1 MTLRAATVM
10 LPLHLQN
17 EVVHPDGQIR
27 AGFGDDHK
35 GRADFVDAASR
46 ALKAASISGIPR
58 VFVRMAFQVG
68 GTDLPDNCELYRFV
82 KHNEVMR
89 DGSWGAE
96 FVDCLAPD
104 MPSDVTV
111 SHNRVNAF
119 YATQLE
125 QVLSSYGCEHLVL
138 FGVAT
143 HSVVE
148 HTARHAVDLGL
159 RVSVVTD
166 ACSAFPRERHEASLL
181 AIGNLVTLVR
191 SEELKFD

>member
-1 MTLRAATVM
+1 M

-17 EVVHPDGQIR
+17 EVIHPDGQIR
-27 AGFGDDHK
+27 AGFGDDHQC
-35 GRADFVDAASR
+35 RAAFVDAASK
-46 ALKAASISGIPR
+46 ALKAASKSGIPR

-82 KHNEVMR
+82 KRNEIMR
-89 DGSWGAE
+89 EGSWGAE

-104 MPSDVTV
+104 RPSDVTV

-125 QVLSSYGCEHLVL
+125 QMLSEYGCEHLVL

-148 HTARHAVDLGL
+148 HTARHAVDVGL
-159 RVSVVTD
+159 KVSVVTD
-166 ACSAFPRERHEASLL
+166 ACSAFPRERHDASLS

-191 SEELKFD
+191 SEELNFD